1 MVDEKGIR
9 NNDETSQMI
18 NEKEILSIKGEE
30 VAKKLSENK
39 EIKNI
44 DVIWSSSYTR
54 AKQIAKYIASKNN
67 LQINKEQFRKM

>member
-9 NNDETSQMI
+9 NTDETSQMI